1 MDADAQLWL
10 LVLASGAATYAWRGF
25 GVLLSGRIATEGG
38 LFRWL
43 TCVAYAMI
51 AGLTTR
57 LIVLPTGILAS
68 SALADRLIACAVAL
82 LAYYACRRNLF
93 AGVSAGAAV
102 LIALSY
108 ARAAL

>member
-1 MDADAQLWL
+1 MDAGAELWL

-25 GVLLSGRIATEGG
+25 GVLLSGRIATDGE

-51 AGLTTR
+51 AGLTAR
-57 LIVLPTGILAS
+57 IIVLPSGTLAA
-68 SALADRLIACAVAL
+68 SALADRLLACAVAL
-82 LAYYACRRNLF
+82 LAYYACRKNLF